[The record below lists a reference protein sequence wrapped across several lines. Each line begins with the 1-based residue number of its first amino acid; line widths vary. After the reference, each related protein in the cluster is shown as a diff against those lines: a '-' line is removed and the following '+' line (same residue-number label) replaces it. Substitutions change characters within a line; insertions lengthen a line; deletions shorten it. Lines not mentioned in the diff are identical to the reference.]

1 MTAESTDAIR
11 FADLNLP
18 EFLLRAL
25 TDVGYE
31 VPSAIQ
37 ARTIPPLLEGHD
49 LVGQAQTG
57 TGKTAAFA
65 LPLLARLD
73 IKQKSPQV
81 MVLTPTRELAIQVA
95 EAFQKYA
102 SHLPGFR
109 VLPVYGGSDYRGQL
123 RQLERGVHV
132 IVGTPGRVMDHMRRG
147 SLDLKQLRSLV
158 LDEADE
164 MLRMGFIDD
173 VEWILEQTP
182 PTRQVAL
189 FSATMPVAIR
199 RIAQHHL
206 KSPQEITIQVKSMAN
221 ESIRQRVWMMAGVHK
236 LDALT
241 RILEMEDF
249 DAIIIFVRTRIAT
262 TELAEKLSARGYS
275 AAPLNGDIPQAQ
287 REKTVERLKNG
298 GLDLLVATDV
308 AARGLDV
315 ERISHVIN
323 YDIPQDVEAYVH
335 RIGRTGRAGRSGQ
348 AILFAANRERR
359 LLKAIERATSNVI
372 EPMQLPSAQEVQDR
386 RSDRFKQQI
395 TATLDTRDLDTARK
409 LVSDY
414 QHEYGVPMLDV
425 AAALVLLARG
435 GKADSS
441 APPAQ
446 EASPAPTGRD
456 RAPGGRE
463 KAFGGREKSPGGR
476 ERAAGGH
483 EKAPRS
489 NAQPS
494 SVARPSSNP
503 GSGSEAHSSEP
514 REKPRRQE
522 RDSAPTKGTE
532 RFRIDVGHTHGVK
545 PGNIVGAIA
554 NEADIDSEHIGRIV
568 IHDDYSTVDL
578 PEGMPSE
585 IFDHLRNV
593 WVSGQKL
600 NLRRDSGTPIAT
612 APGKPPTARKP
623 STRKPAGGKPVKRKP
638 RA

>member
-1 MTAESTDAIR
+1 MTAELSDATR

-18 EFLLRAL
+18 DFLLRAL

-31 VPSAIQ
+31 TPSAIQ
-37 ARTIPPLLEGHD
+37 ARTIPPLLSGSD

-65 LPLLARLD
+65 LPLLAKLD
-73 IKQKSPQV
+73 IKQKTPQV

-102 SHLPGFR
+102 THLPGFH
-109 VLPVYGGSDYRGQL
+109 VLPIYGGSDYRGQL
-123 RQLERGVHV
+123 RQLQRGVHV

-147 SLDLKQLRSLV
+147 SLDLGGLRSLV

-189 FSATMPVAIR
+189 FSATMPTAIR

-206 KSPQEITIQVKSMAN
+206 QSPQEITIQVTSMAN
-221 ESIRQRVWMMAGVHK
+221 SSIRQRVWMMAGVHK

-249 DAIIIFVRTRIAT
+249 DAIILFVRTRIAT

-275 AAPLNGDIPQAQ
+275 AAPLNGDIPQQQ

-298 GLDLLVATDV
+298 NLDILVATDV

-335 RIGRTGRAGRSGQ
+335 RIGRTGRAGRKGE

-359 LLKAIERATSNVI
+359 LLKAIERATSNII
-372 EPMQLPSAQEVQDR
+372 EPMQLPSAQEVQDK

-395 TATLDTRDLDTARK
+395 TATLDTRDLDAARK

-414 QHEYGVPMLDV
+414 QHEYGVPMVDV
-425 AAALVLLARG
+425 AAALVLLAGG
-435 GKADSS
+435 GKADVAGKTQDS
-441 APPAQ
+441 APAA
-446 EASPAPTGRD
+446 ASGRD
-456 RAPGGRE
+456 KPARAERPARE
-463 KAFGGREKSPGGR
+463 ERE
-476 ERAAGGH
+476 
-483 EKAPRS
+483 
-489 NAQPS
+489 
-494 SVARPSSNP
+494 AR
-503 GSGSEAHSSEP
+503 EP
-514 REKPRRQE
+514 RERPRRQE
-522 RDSAPTKGTE
+522 RDSELSKGME
-532 RFRIDVGHTHGVK
+532 RFRIEVGHKHGVK

-554 NEADIDSEHIGRIV
+554 NEADIDSEHIGRII
-568 IHDDYSTVDL
+568 IHDEYSTVDL
-578 PEGMPSE
+578 PEGMPAE
-585 IFDHLRNV
+585 IFDHLRGV

-600 NLRRDSGTPIAT
+600 NLQRDSSA
-612 APGKPPTARKP
+612 AHAADGKPATARKHSSKP
-623 STRKPAGGKPVKRKP
+623 GLKPGKKPAKRKP